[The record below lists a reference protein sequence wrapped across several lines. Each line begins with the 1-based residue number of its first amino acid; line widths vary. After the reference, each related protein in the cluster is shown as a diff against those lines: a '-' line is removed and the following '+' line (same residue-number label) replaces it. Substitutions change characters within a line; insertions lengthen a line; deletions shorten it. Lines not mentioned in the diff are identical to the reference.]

1 MRLFPFNTFGIIVHW
16 RYKYPKHCLW
26 ILHLP
31 SIPSIL
37 LIFIK
42 NTKFLPKIYSLK
54 SDKNFRI
61 NERQFRKSRIYFIL
75 LMHQLQLPI
84 LLIYLNK
91 LLENNILPNWSQK
104 TIDSK
109 KRISKKK
116 RENLPNPQ
124 SRDKGWN
131 PGELFKDLGLHSYS
145 LRNFPKRFN
154 DGF

>member
-109 KRISKKK
+109 KRNSKKK
-116 RENLPNPQ
+116 KGKPSQPSI
-124 SRDKGWN
+124 SRQRVKSGWIIQ
-131 PGELFKDLGLHSYS
+131 GARSTFLFPEKLS
-145 LRNFPKRFN
+145 
-154 DGF
+154 